1 MDATWADDVPMQTA
15 ISAALMPAPEASATV
30 RIKPA
35 GGGSVSASTADQRVS
50 CRVAA
55 ATRSLLLASRP
66 YWSDIFVYL
75 SFLAA
80 GAGPS
85 SG

>member
-1 MDATWADDVPMQTA
+1 
-15 ISAALMPAPEASATV
+15 
-30 RIKPA
+30 
-35 GGGSVSASTADQRVS
+35 
-50 CRVAA
+50 VAA